1 MIKSN
6 LNFIV
11 GLVTIIIFIIFSI
24 KDDKVVSNY
33 TIAKANFNRIDG
45 INIGSD
51 IRMSGIKIGNV
62 FDIQLEKN
70 KPTIFFNFKKQ
81 ILIPDDSSISIQTDG
96 LFGEKYIAIEP
107 GGSESILKSGEQLY
121 YTEDALLLE
130 DLLKKIIELGEA
142 NFKGEKL

>member
-24 KDDKVVSNY
+24 KDDKIVSNY

-70 KPTIFFNFKKQ
+70 KPTIFFNFRKQ

-96 LFGEKYIAIEP
+96 LFGEKYVAIEP
-107 GGSESILKSGEQLY
+107 GGSENILKSGEQLY

-142 NFKGEKL
+142 NLKEEKL

>member
-11 GLVTIIIFIIFSI
+11 GLVTIIFFIIFNVREENIDTSYI
-24 KDDKVVSNY
+24 
-33 TIAKANFNRIDG
+33 TAKANFNRIDG

-96 LFGEKYIAIEP
+96 LFGEKYVAIEP
-107 GGSESILKSGEQLY
+107 GGSEKILKSGEQLF

-130 DLLKKIIELGEA
+130 DLLKKIIDLGES
-142 NFKGEKL
+142 NLKGENL

>member
-11 GLVTIIIFIIFSI
+11 GLVTITIFITFSI
-24 KDDKVVSNY
+24 KDEKVAANY
-33 TIAKANFNRIDG
+33 TMAKANFNRIDG
-45 INIGSD
+45 INVGSD

-62 FDIQLEKN
+62 FDIKLEKN
-70 KPTIFFNFKKQ
+70 KPTIFFNFKKK

-96 LFGEKYIAIEP
+96 LFGEKYVAIEP
-107 GGSESILKSGEQLY
+107 GGSENIIKSGGQLY

-142 NFKGEKL
+142 NLKEEKL

>member
-51 IRMSGIKIGNV
+51 IRMSGIKIGNENCPHQMN
-62 FDIQLEKN
+62 FNSSAFMGSKGKCN
-70 KPTIFFNFKKQ
+70 KQKWARSCNVTW
-81 ILIPDDSSISIQTDG
+81 DG
-96 LFGEKYIAIEP
+96 ITNAHGLC
-107 GGSESILKSGEQLY
+107 
-121 YTEDALLLE
+121 
-130 DLLKKIIELGEA
+130 
-142 NFKGEKL
+142 

>member
-11 GLVTIIIFIIFSI
+11 GLVTIIIFIIFSM
-24 KDDKVVSNY
+24 KNDKVVSNY

-81 ILIPDDSSISIQTDG
+81 ISIPDDSSISIQTDG
-96 LFGEKYIAIEP
+96 LFGEKYVAIEP
-107 GGSESILKSGEQLY
+107 GGSENILKSGEQLY

-142 NFKGEKL
+142 NLKEEKL